1 MNKSLLFTINEA
13 CDIAKSGRSAIY
25 DAIKCG
31 ALRARKRGR
40 KTLILAEDL
49 ENWVKALPDM
59 LTEAANPLSVG
70 HDTGPASS
78 MSTNTKNGGR

>member
-1 MNKSLLFTINEA
+1 MNKSLLFTVNEA
-13 CDIAKSGRSAIY
+13 CDITKSGRSAIY
-25 DAIKCG
+25 DAIKSG

-59 LTEAANPLSVG
+59 LTESVSPASAG
-70 HDTGPASS
+70 HETSPASS
-78 MSTNTKNGGR
+78 MSTNAKNGGR